1 MTPFENLADCL
12 TGYIPDI
19 PTPFDETG
27 AVDLTAFARL
37 CERQMRAGVPAI
49 VVAETS
55 GEFTTLTWAE
65 REAVIL
71 AAVEAVGGRVRVI
84 AGAGSNSTIQAVE
97 WAMRAEIAGA
107 DALLSVVP
115 YYNKPMQA
123 GIEAHF
129 RAIGDATAL
138 PVILHDIPSRT
149 IRELADDTLV
159 RLSESNQ
166 FIGLKHSTGDLARP
180 IRLRAKLPAR
190 FRLLSGDDA
199 TALASFSSGVDGCI
213 SILSN
218 VVPSICRE
226 IFSNVQQSQIH
237 SARQLQQR
245 TSPLAELLAKENPA
259 AVKYALSLLGLMRA
273 DTRLPMVGLSDQAKA
288 QVADAIL
295 AIGEHDLTRDESNAS
310 HAISAQDP
318 AYSSAPGGIS

>member
-1 MTPFENLADCL
+1 MAPLANPMDWL
-12 TGYIPDI
+12 AGYIPDI

-37 CERQMRAGVPAI
+37 CERQMRAGVSAI

-65 REAVIL
+65 REAVIR
-71 AAVEAVGGRVRVI
+71 AAVEAIGGRVRVV
-84 AGAGSNSTIQAVE
+84 AGAGSNSTSQAAE
-97 WAMRAEIAGA
+97 WARRAEVAGA

-129 RAIGDATAL
+129 RAIGNAAAL
-138 PVILHDIPSRT
+138 PVILHDTPSRT
-149 IRELADDTLV
+149 VRELADDTLV
-159 RLSESNQ
+159 RLSESRQ
-166 FIGLKHSTGDLARP
+166 FIGLKDSTGDLARP
-180 IRLRAKLPAR
+180 IRLRARLPAR

-218 VVPSICRE
+218 VAPSICRE
-226 IFSNVQQSQIH
+226 IFLSYRQDQTQL
-237 SARQLQQR
+237 AQQLQQ
-245 TSPLAELLAKENPA
+245 PVIA
-259 AVKYALSLLGLMRA
+259 AGGDACERKSNRQQSKYAL
-273 DTRLPMVGLSDQAKA
+273 QCC
-288 QVADAIL
+288 
-295 AIGEHDLTRDESNAS
+295 
-310 HAISAQDP
+310 SA
-318 AYSSAPGGIS
+318 

>member
-1 MTPFENLADCL
+1 MTPFENPADCL

-37 CERQMRAGVPAI
+37 CERQMRAGVSAI

-71 AAVEAVGGRVRVI
+71 AAVETVGGRVRVI

-97 WAMRAEIAGA
+97 WAMCAEIAGA

-115 YYNKPMQA
+115 YYNKPMQV

-129 RAIGDATAL
+129 RAIGNATAL

-159 RLSESNQ
+159 RLSESQQ
-166 FIGLKHSTGDLARP
+166 FIGMNDSTRDLSRP
-180 IRLRAKLPAR
+180 IRLRARLPAR
-190 FRLLSGDDA
+190 FRLLSGDDT
-199 TALASFSSGVDGCI
+199 TALASFSSGGDGCI

-218 VVPSICRE
+218 VAPSICRE
-226 IFSNVQQSQIH
+226 IFSNIQHGQMRA
-237 SARQLQQR
+237 ARQLQQR
-245 TSPLAELLAKENPA
+245 ISPLAELLAKEHPA
-259 AVKYALSLLGLMRA
+259 GVKYALSLLGLMGA
-273 DTRLPMVGLSDQAKA
+273 ETRLPVVGLSDQAKA
-288 QVADAIL
+288 LVADAIL
-295 AIGEHDLTRDESNAS
+295 AIGENDLTHDESDAS
-310 HAISAQDP
+310 HAISARDP